1 MVTFSYLH
9 LSAGTSSV
17 TVYAVAASVG
27 RFVLPPVRAFANDQP
42 ELMGMTAAGTFTVCA
57 DCTAPTYGNVPQP
70 PKACP
75 NDCSGNGMCNLRTGA
90 CVCVAGFSGNDC
102 SVAPQAA

>member
-42 ELMGMTAAGTFTVCA
+42 ELMGMTAAGTFTVCT
-57 DCTAPTYGNVPQP
+57 DCTAPTYGEVPPP
-70 PKACP
+70 PKPCP
-75 NDCSGNGMCNLRTGA
+75 KDCSGNGVCDLSKGTCVCSDGFTGA
-90 CVCVAGFSGNDC
+90 DC
-102 SVAPQAA
+102 DALVSA